1 MIWQS
6 ALWEILHRQTTSVK
20 QRNTGERRQVKTV
33 LMAYFSYKKQTLAN
47 FAVVHSGSNEAS
59 VKSAAGRS
67 QTGDLCSVGGML
79 TLDEAL

>member
-1 MIWQS
+1 M
-6 ALWEILHRQTTSVK
+6 
-20 QRNTGERRQVKTV
+20 KTV
-33 LMAYFSYKKQTLAN
+33 LMAYFLYKKQTLAN